1 MSGRNKKGN
10 QGRDSITDPTIAKLF
25 EGKNF
30 AFLATLM
37 KDGSPQVTA
46 TWVDIDKNNYTILVN
61 TAEGRVKHRNISRDP
76 RVGISVIDS
85 SNPYHMVSVRG
96 KVTEQ
101 IKGKDAEEHIDKMAK
116 KYLDKEKYPRRR
128 PGEERLLLRIKPQYV
143 VHWKSDGHQQ

>member
-1 MSGRNKKGN
+1 MSTKKDERI
-10 QGRDSITDPTIAKLF
+10 QRLDSITNPSIARLF

-76 RVGISVIDS
+76 RVAVSIIDS

-96 KVTEQ
+96 KVIEQ

-128 PGEERLLLRIKPQYV
+128 PGEERVLLRIKPELV
-143 VHWKSDGHQQ
+143 ARM